1 MKYLTALFIVILILI
16 VIAANLG
23 LAPILFGFLRR
34 IPYGDK
40 LGHFVLM
47 GILSLLVNLSM
58 RATRVQIGSFDVLK
72 GSLIV
77 AVVVTI
83 EEFSQIFIRS
93 RGFSLVDL
101 VFDYAGI
108 VAFGMLAAYLVNQ
121 RAKTPE
127 ERSMVT
133 SERE

>member
-1 MKYLTALFIVILILI
+1 MKTLTALFIVILILI
-16 VIAANLG
+16 VIAANVG
-23 LAPILFGFLRR
+23 LAPTLFAFLRR

-58 RATRVQIGSFDVLK
+58 RASRVQIASFDVLK

-77 AVVVTI
+77 AAVVTI

-101 VFDYAGI
+101 AFDYAGI
-108 VAFGMLAAYLVNQ
+108 IAFGALATHLINRHAETAEG
-121 RAKTPE
+121 RAV
-127 ERSMVT
+127 MN

>member
-1 MKYLTALFIVILILI
+1 MKTLTALFIIILILI

-58 RATRVQIGSFDVLK
+58 RASRVQIGSVAVLK

-77 AVVVTI
+77 AVIVTL

-93 RGFSLVDL
+93 RGFSLLDL
-101 VFDYAGI
+101 AFDYAGI
-108 VAFGMLAAYLVNQ
+108 VAFGALAIHLVNRHAETPQ
-121 RAKTPE
+121 RG
-127 ERSMVT
+127 SVSN
-133 SERE
+133 SE

>member
-83 EEFSQIFIRS
+83 EEFSQIFIRA

-101 VFDYAGI
+101 AFDYAGI
-108 VAFGMLAAYLVNQ
+108 VTFGTLATYLVN
-121 RAKTPE
+121 RHAETPE
-127 ERSMVT
+127 GRSI
-133 SERE
+133 SIPDQE

>member
-1 MKYLTALFIVILILI
+1 VKTLTALFILVLILI
-16 VIAANLG
+16 VIAANMG
-23 LAPILFGFLRR
+23 LAPTLFAFLRH

-47 GILSLLVNLSM
+47 GTLSLLVNLSM
-58 RATRVQIGSFDVLK
+58 HASRVRIGSADVLK

-77 AVVVTI
+77 AAIVTI

-101 VFDYAGI
+101 AFDYAGI
-108 VAFGMLAAYLVNQ
+108 VAFGTLASYLVN
-121 RAKTPE
+121 RRTETPE
-127 ERSMVT
+127 GRSTLT